1 MDKQFKNRGVLKL
14 QPHDHACL
22 IYESEDE
29 WRDNVIPFIIAG
41 LKQGEKCVYGLNH
54 RSQQYI
60 LDCLREEGIN
70 VAAYEESGQL
80 LILDK
85 SILPGESDGDRL
97 DQMQD
102 FYIQYLKKWLAEGY
116 PAVRFTSESL
126 YNLIGIESTKT
137 MVEVNSRMNTML
149 FPHYPCAAL
158 CQYDRFK
165 TDPKLLKYAI
175 LSHPIVIKNN
185 ELYVNLASIPDER
198 FLEITSDRWEAEH
211 WLAVIE
217 RENRDLEKLQMV
229 DHTLNNSSQPLLCFQ
244 ADGSVMACNK
254 GFYQLMDRSG
264 QSIQHLGEMEPYW
277 REYLTEIIQELQQ
290 TGTHRYEREWPLP
303 GGGRMVVDLSIL
315 EGFDNF
321 GKLAYYFVSLSDVTG
336 QKEAQEALRRSEE
349 HFRLMAE
356 NAYDMIS
363 IIDRQTFQHKYLSPS
378 HERIVGY
385 KAEELMGKSCLMHV
399 HPEDIKSVIK
409 KLQEGI
415 KKGSAGAQYRAR
427 NKDGVNLWF
436 DSFGKVIESG
446 EYKGDVL
453 LITRDITERKMAE
466 IAMRNSEEKYRLIV
480 DNAYDGISIFD
491 SSTLISTYQNPA
503 LKKMLGYPENA
514 MLNRPLFEF
523 VHPDELTMVEETLK
537 EGLENGQGCI
547 QCQLRKNDGSYIWME
562 INGRVMHRD
571 SDSPHLLFITRDI
584 SQRKRVEEELRAS
597 ETRLR
602 YSEQELRQQLDYL
615 NYLINTMGEV
625 FVTYDLNHRITFVNH
640 AVYKQLGYQPE
651 ELLGINVIDFII
663 PPDKERM
670 ATYIGTRLLDGKPG
684 IFETVVKRKNGSEA
698 LVRIK
703 SSPIKEEDTVVG
715 AMLLLEDISEYRK
728 IQKEMARLDQLNTV
742 GEIAAGIGH
751 EIRNPM
757 TTVKGFL
764 QMLSQNEDFIH
775 HQHYFNLMLD
785 ELERAN
791 GIISEFL
798 ALAKNKLVDLQPRNL
813 NSIITAIFPLLQADA
828 LLVDK
833 SIVLDLAEIPDLLLD
848 EKEIRQLLLNLVRN
862 GLEAMQAGG
871 TVYVSTRLEEEQVV
885 LSVRDEGKGINH
897 ELMDKLGTPFI
908 TTKDNGT
915 GLGLA
920 ICYSI
925 VARHEAGIIPY
936 TSPTGSTFI
945 IRFKIPCLDTGQM
958 TLPLV

>member
-1 MDKQFKNRGVLKL
+1 M
-14 QPHDHACL
+14 
-22 IYESEDE
+22 
-29 WRDNVIPFIIAG
+29 
-41 LKQGEKCVYGLNH
+41 
-54 RSQQYI
+54 
-60 LDCLREEGIN
+60 
-70 VAAYEESGQL
+70 
-80 LILDK
+80 
-85 SILPGESDGDRL
+85 
-97 DQMQD
+97 
-102 FYIQYLKKWLAEGY
+102 
-116 PAVRFTSESL
+116 
-126 YNLIGIESTKT
+126 
-137 MVEVNSRMNTML
+137 
-149 FPHYPCAAL
+149 
-158 CQYDRFK
+158 
-165 TDPKLLKYAI
+165 KYAI

-185 ELYVNLASIPDER
+185 ELYVNPSSIRDER

-217 RENRDLEKLQMV
+217 RENREIEKLQMIN
-229 DHTLNNSSQPLLCFQ
+229 HTLNNSSQPLLCIRP
-244 ADGSVMACNK
+244 DGTIIACNDA
-254 GFYQLMDRSG
+254 FYELIGRSKD
-264 QSIQHLGEMEPYW
+264 SIQHLREIEPYW
-277 REYLTEIIQELQQ
+277 QEYLTEIIHELKQR
-290 TGTHRYEREWPLP
+290 GHYRYEKEWALP
-303 GGGRMVVDLSIL
+303 GGRQMVLDMSIL
-315 EGFDNF
+315 EEFDNY
-321 GKLAYYFVSLSDVTG
+321 GNVVYYYASIIDVTQ
-336 QKEAQEALRRSEE
+336 QKEAEKAMRKSEE
-349 HFRLMAE
+349 HYRLIAE

-363 IIDRQTFQHKYLSPS
+363 IIDRETFQHKYLSPS

-385 KAEELMGKSCLMHV
+385 TAEELLGKSCLIHV
-399 HPEDIKSVIK
+399 HPEDIKSVVK

-415 KKGSAGAQYRAR
+415 KKGNDGAQYRAH

-446 EYKGDVL
+446 EYMGDVL
-453 LITRDITERKMAE
+453 LITRDITERKVAE
-466 IAMRNSEEKYRLIV
+466 IALRNSEEKYRLIV

-491 SSTLISTYQNPA
+491 SSNLISFYQNPA
-503 LKKMLGYPENA
+503 LKQMLGYSENIT
-514 MLNRPLFEF
+514 LNSHLFEF
-523 VHPDELTMVEETLK
+523 VHPDELILVEKKVK
-537 EGLENGQGCI
+537 EGLENGKGSI
-547 QCQLRKNDGSYIWME
+547 QCRLRKNDGSYIWME

-571 SDSPHLLFITRDI
+571 SDSPYLLFICRDI
-584 SQRKRVEEELRAS
+584 SRRKRMEEELIAS
-597 ETRLR
+597 AAHLR
-602 YSEQELRQQLDYL
+602 HRKQELQQQLDYL
-615 NYLINTMGEV
+615 NYLINTMSEV

-684 IFETVVKRKNGSEA
+684 IFETVVKRKNGTEA

-742 GEIAAGIGH
+742 GEMAAGIGH

-764 QMLSQNEDFIH
+764 QILSQDEDFIH
-775 HQHYFNLMLD
+775 HQQYFNLMLD

-791 GIISEFL
+791 AIISEFL

-828 LLVDK
+828 ILADK

-871 TVYVSTRLEEEQVV
+871 TVHISTCLEEDQVV
-885 LSVRDEGKGINH
+885 LSVQDEGNGIDQD
-897 ELMDKLGTPFI
+897 LLDKLGTPFV

-920 ICYSI
+920 ICFSI
-925 VARHEAGIIPY
+925 VAHHEASIYPS
-936 TSPTGSTFI
+936 TSANGSTFI
-945 IRFKIPCLDTGQM
+945 IRFKIPHLSTEQM

>member
-1 MDKQFKNRGVLKL
+1 
-14 QPHDHACL
+14 
-22 IYESEDE
+22 
-29 WRDNVIPFIIAG
+29 
-41 LKQGEKCVYGLNH
+41 
-54 RSQQYI
+54 
-60 LDCLREEGIN
+60 
-70 VAAYEESGQL
+70 
-80 LILDK
+80 
-85 SILPGESDGDRL
+85 
-97 DQMQD
+97 
-102 FYIQYLKKWLAEGY
+102 
-116 PAVRFTSESL
+116 
-126 YNLIGIESTKT
+126 
-137 MVEVNSRMNTML
+137 
-149 FPHYPCAAL
+149 
-158 CQYDRFK
+158 
-165 TDPKLLKYAI
+165 
-175 LSHPIVIKNN
+175 
-185 ELYVNLASIPDER
+185 
-198 FLEITSDRWEAEH
+198 
-211 WLAVIE
+211 
-217 RENRDLEKLQMV
+217 
-229 DHTLNNSSQPLLCFQ
+229 
-244 ADGSVMACNK
+244 
-254 GFYQLMDRSG
+254 
-264 QSIQHLGEMEPYW
+264 
-277 REYLTEIIQELQQ
+277 
-290 TGTHRYEREWPLP
+290 
-303 GGGRMVVDLSIL
+303 
-315 EGFDNF
+315 
-321 GKLAYYFVSLSDVTG
+321 
-336 QKEAQEALRRSEE
+336 
-349 HFRLMAE
+349 
-356 NAYDMIS
+356 
-363 IIDRQTFQHKYLSPS
+363 
-378 HERIVGY
+378 
-385 KAEELMGKSCLMHV
+385 
-399 HPEDIKSVIK
+399 
-409 KLQEGI
+409 
-415 KKGSAGAQYRAR
+415 
-427 NKDGVNLWF
+427 
-436 DSFGKVIESG
+436 
-446 EYKGDVL
+446 
-453 LITRDITERKMAE
+453 
-466 IAMRNSEEKYRLIV
+466 
-480 DNAYDGISIFD
+480 
-491 SSTLISTYQNPA
+491 
-503 LKKMLGYPENA
+503 
-514 MLNRPLFEF
+514 
-523 VHPDELTMVEETLK
+523 
-537 EGLENGQGCI
+537 
-547 QCQLRKNDGSYIWME
+547 
-562 INGRVMHRD
+562 
-571 SDSPHLLFITRDI
+571 
-584 SQRKRVEEELRAS
+584 
-597 ETRLR
+597 
-602 YSEQELRQQLDYL
+602 
-615 NYLINTMGEV
+615 MGEV

-945 IRFKIPCLDTGQM
+945 IRFKIPCLDTEQM